1 MLEKINKLLSYKQK
15 KNLVILMCL
24 WFTLYFLEVV
34 GIGTIPLILS
44 VILENQGFNNIKF
57 LSDIIEKFS
66 TYTKLENK
74 VLIVSCLTIIF
85 FALKNLYYILVTA
98 YEAKVLKDLNVE
110 IRDQIFR
117 YHLNQPYIKFFN
129 IGSSQVTRSIM
140 ADASVAGS
148 YIISLVTLIG
158 QSFLFFFILCLLTMV
173 DYKLTFFIFPIFGII
188 FYLFYFL
195 TNKKLVKLGLEK
207 QILSGTLLKKIN
219 NTFENLKEV
228 KIYNKILFIAQ
239 KFKNDVINNQDK
251 VRKILILKKIPKA
264 IYEFLGVIL
273 IVFII
278 FYLTHNSYS
287 NEDIIVILSTI
298 TIAII
303 RVLPSINLITQSVTN
318 LKSSQYSFDTVS
330 DLTFKDIIK
339 KDYEIK
345 NLNKDI
351 TFDKKIEFKDVS
363 FNYKNSKYKLEKVNF
378 IIEKNSKVGIYGM
391 SGTGKSTII
400 NLLTGLLHPNNGKI
414 TADSDEISHNILNW
428 QDKIGYVTQENYLMD
443 DTILNNILFSD
454 SKDEYNQERLKFC
467 IEKTNLNSFISE
479 FKDGLNTEV
488 GDKGI
493 ILSGGQKQRISIAR
507 ALYKNPEIIIFDEA
521 TSALDSLSEKS
532 IIQDIHNIKNK
543 TIILIS
549 HKKEILQNCHKI
561 IYLTKN
567 TITGNVSF
575 TEKKIK

>member
-1 MLEKINKLLSYKQK
+1 MPYNY
-15 KNLVILMCL
+15 
-24 WFTLYFLEVV
+24 
-34 GIGTIPLILS
+34 
-44 VILENQGFNNIKF
+44 
-57 LSDIIEKFS
+57 
-66 TYTKLENK
+66 
-74 VLIVSCLTIIF
+74 F

-575 TEKKIK
+575 TEKKLNDKFFCKIL

>member
-15 KNLVILMCL
+15 KNLAILMCL

-148 YIISLVTLIG
+148 YIISLITLIG

-173 DYKLTFFIFPIFGII
+173 DYKLTLFIFPIFGII

-207 QILSGTLLKKIN
+207 QILGGTLLKKIN